1 MTTKDFC
8 IKWLAYAL
16 ALLPIWFAESFL
28 LSAIPLFGV
37 KPMLLPL
44 AAAAVATLEGAS
56 GGAGFGLAVGVL
68 MDATLPVSPGVMVAL
83 MTLLGLGTG
92 LLSRYVLRQ
101 NLLGCLLCSALALAV
116 IDLGRVAF
124 RLVTGAA
131 PLSALLSLAG
141 REILWSMCFA
151 PLVYGLFL
159 WVFNRVPKATVL

>member
-16 ALLPIWFAESFL
+16 ALLPVWFAESFL
-28 LSAIPLFGV
+28 LSAIPIFGV

-44 AAAAVATLEGAS
+44 AAVAVATLEGAA
-56 GGAGFGLAVGVL
+56 GGAGFGLAVGAL
-68 MDATLPVSPGVMVAL
+68 MDAILPGIPGVMVAL

-101 NLLGCLLCSALALAV
+101 NLFGCLLCSALTLAV
-116 IDLGRVAF
+116 IDLGRVAA

-131 PLSALLSLAG
+131 PLSVLLSLAG